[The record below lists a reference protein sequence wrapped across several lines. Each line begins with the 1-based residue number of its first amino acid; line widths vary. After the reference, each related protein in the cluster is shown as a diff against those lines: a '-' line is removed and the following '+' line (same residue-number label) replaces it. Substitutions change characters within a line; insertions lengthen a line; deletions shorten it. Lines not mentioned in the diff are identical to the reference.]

1 MPPTHHLL
9 LGSLLHKGKQAVAK
23 IAFLSVFVFS
33 YFSYAQYD
41 KVVIL
46 GASIMEYTYGQNLTI
61 PNAARTSEW
70 QGNGVNVDVYGY
82 GFEGEEI
89 SDVVARLQ
97 SAMAAHPANT
107 LFMVHIGGNNVSA
120 TRPYSTATPAEL
132 QQISDDYD
140 ALYAAIPPARLDD
153 VIIMPITFRTYD
165 ISDDIY
171 NNQELGSLP
180 YNQNILI
187 PKILANTPSQ
197 INADG
202 NPIVDLY
209 NFTRNNYQTYFDVS
223 DPGFDGVHP
232 SSPVGEDLLSEYM
245 SLRAAYFINGGD
257 VPAPIIPS
265 VSVTADDT
273 DGDGV
278 LNSDDLDDDND
289 GILDVD
295 EYDCSISGSLVWG
308 DPVWTGGDPDDDFA
322 SMATTTING
331 TEVTMDN
338 TGTDASLYNSLFAI
352 EDTPFNG
359 VQGLLLQSAIGLLD
373 DGPIVYE
380 IRFDRPVSG
389 LSFRVVDID
398 KRLTSEAPT
407 GNPYT
412 SRMSI
417 DLFREGTAQPLNAS
431 DYTVGSAVD
440 DLGGGIFEGNALV
453 PLTPDIGDVV
463 FNLGEAVDRV
473 VLTFS
478 NTEVSSSTAFMA
490 FLISNLSW
498 SCTYQDTDG
507 DGIPDHLDND
517 SDGDGCVDAIEGDGG
532 FTIADLAADNSLSG
546 GVDANGVPL
555 VASGGQSSVSSTDDT
570 VTGPGC
576 DDDGDGLT
584 NGEEAILGTDPL
596 NPDTDGDG
604 VDDGQEVANSND
616 PLDPCSPFRAP
627 GYTGYD
633 ASNAIWSAADCDGDG
648 VTNGDEVANGTDPYY
663 VVVDSDNDGVM
674 DTQDLDDDNDGI
686 LDVDEYDCS
695 ISGSL
700 VWGDPVWTGGDPDDD
715 FASTATTTIDGT
727 EVTMD
732 NTGTDA
738 SLYNSLFAIEDTP
751 FNGVQGLLLQSA
763 IGLLDD
769 SPIVY
774 EIRFDRPVSGL
785 SFRVVDIDKRLDFEG
800 TGSQVNNPY
809 TGRMSINLFRDGVAQ
824 PLNASDYT
832 VGSAV
837 DDLGGGIFE
846 GNALVPLT
854 PDIGD
859 VVFNLGE
866 AVDRVV
872 LTFSNTEVSSSTA
885 FMAFLISNLSWSC
898 TYQDTDGDGIQ
909 DHLDNDSDD
918 DGCVD
923 ALEGDDVNLTLAS
936 VDGNGRINGAVDA
949 NGVPVAVSGGQSDVS
964 STDDT
969 VTGPGCDDDGDG
981 LTNGEEAVLGTDPDD
996 PDTDGDGVDDGQE
1009 VTDTDDPLDPCD
1021 PTQAAG
1027 YSGYDATNT
1036 IWAAADCDGDGVTNG
1051 DEDTNGTDPYDNT
1064 DTDGDGAPDD
1074 LETANGT
1081 DLNDPCDPV
1090 QAAGYT
1096 GYDSTNAIWAA
1107 ADCDGD
1113 GVINGDEFTN
1123 GTDPYAASSDT
1134 DGDGIDDDNE
1144 INNGTDE
1151 NDPCSPTQA
1160 AGYTGYDATNTIW
1173 AAADC
1178 DSDGVT
1184 NGDEDTNGTDPYD
1197 NTDTDGDGVPDD
1209 LETANGTDLND
1220 PCDPV
1225 QAAGYTGY
1233 DSTNAIWAA
1242 ADCDGDGVT
1251 NGDEFTNGTDPYA
1264 VSADTDGDG
1273 IDDDNEINNGTDEN
1287 DPCSPTQAA
1296 GYTGYDSTNA
1306 IWSAADC
1313 DGDGVTNGDEDT
1325 NGTDPYD
1332 NTDTD
1337 GDGVSDDLEA
1347 ANGTDANDPCDPVQA
1362 AGYTGYDSTNTIW
1375 AAADCDGDGVIN
1387 GDEFTNGTDPY
1398 EASADTDG
1406 DGIDDDNE
1414 INNGTDENDPCSPTQ
1429 AAGYTGYDS
1438 TNAIWAAAD
1447 CDGDGV
1453 TNGDEFINGTDPYS
1467 VPADID
1473 TDGDGINDAQE
1484 VANGT
1489 NLNDPCDPVQS
1500 PGYTGFDETNSI
1512 WAAADCDS
1520 DQLTNGEE
1528 TVLGTDPYVFDTDRD
1543 GIGDGQELLDNTNP
1557 LDECDSNGGTPSEN
1571 SDCDGDGLTYQEEI
1585 DLGTDPNNSDTDGD
1599 TIDDGQEVND
1609 ETDPLN
1615 PCDSMGGTPPS
1626 DAMCDIEIGNTIIS
1640 ADNDGVNDFFSIT
1653 NIESFPN
1660 NVVQIFNRW
1669 GVIVFETT
1677 GYDNASNVF
1686 SGISEGRA
1694 TLQKGEQLPAGVYFY
1709 VIKYANGTRGN
1720 TRSGYLYINR

>member
-1 MPPTHHLL
+1 M
-9 LGSLLHKGKQAVAK
+9 QAVAK
-23 IAFLSVFVFS
+23 IVLLSVFIFSSFS
-33 YFSYAQYD
+33 YGQYN

-46 GASIMEYTYGQNLTI
+46 GASIMEYTYGRDLNT

-70 QGNGVNVDVYGY
+70 QINGVNVDVYGY
-82 GFEGEEI
+82 GFAGYTINQIIPE
-89 SDVVARLQ
+89 VQNALT
-97 SAMAAHPANT
+97 AHPTNT

-132 QQISDDYD
+132 QQMSDDYD

-165 ISDDIY
+165 LSDDIY

-187 PKILANTPSQ
+187 PKIQANTPSQ

-223 DPGFDGVHP
+223 DPAFDGVHP
-232 SSPVGEDLLSEYM
+232 SSPVGEELLSEYM

-278 LNSDDLDDDND
+278 INSDDLDDDND

-308 DPVWTGGDPDDDFA
+308 DPTWTGGQPEANSPSTA
-322 SMATTTING
+322 STIING
-331 TEVTMDN
+331 TEVTADN
-338 TGTDASLYNSLFAI
+338 TATDFGQVSSYFAI

-359 VQGLLLQSAIGLLD
+359 VQGLLLQSQIGELD
-373 DGPIVYE
+373 DSPIVYE

-398 KRLTSEAPT
+398 KRLDFEGT
-407 GNPYT
+407 GSQIHNPYT

-473 VLTFS
+473 VFTFS
-478 NTEVSSSTAFMA
+478 NTEVSSSTEFMA

-532 FTIADLAADNSLSG
+532 FTIADLAANNSLSG

-555 VASGGQSSVSSTDDT
+555 VASGGQSSVSSTDNT

-584 NGEEAILGTDPL
+584 NGEEAILNTDPN

-633 ASNAIWSAADCDGDG
+633 ASNLIWSAADCDGDG
-648 VTNGDEVANGTDPYY
+648 VTNGNEDTNGTDPYY

-700 VWGDPVWTGGDPDDD
+700 VWGDPTWTGGQPEDNSP
-715 FASTATTTIDGT
+715 STATTTINGT
-727 EVTMD
+727 EVTAD
-732 NTGTDA
+732 NTATDFGQV
-738 SLYNSLFAIEDTP
+738 SSYFAIEDTP
-751 FNGVQGLLLQSA
+751 FNGVQGLLLQSQ
-763 IGLLDD
+763 IGELDD

-800 TGSQVNNPY
+800 TGSQIHNPY
-809 TGRMSINLFRDGVAQ
+809 TSRMSIDLFREGTAQ

-872 LTFSNTEVSSSTA
+872 FTFSNTEVSSSTE

-898 TYQDTDGDGIQ
+898 TYQDMDVDGIP

-923 ALEGDDVNLTLAS
+923 ALEGDDGSLSLAS
-936 VDGNGRINGAVDA
+936 IDGNGRISGGVDA
-949 NGVPVAVSGGQSDVS
+949 NGVPLAVSGGQSDVS

-981 LTNGEEAVLGTDPDD
+981 LTNGEEAILGTDPDD

-1009 VTDTDDPLDPCD
+1009 VADTDNPLNPCD
-1021 PTQAAG
+1021 PSQAAG
-1027 YSGYDATNT
+1027 YTGYDVTNL

-1051 DEDTNGTDPYDNT
+1051 DEDTNGTDPYSSV
-1064 DTDGDGAPDD
+1064 DTDGDGVSDD

-1081 DLNDPCDPV
+1081 DLNNPCAPL

-1096 GYDSTNAIWAA
+1096 GYDVTNLIWA
-1107 ADCDGD
+1107 
-1113 GVINGDEFTN
+1113 
-1123 GTDPYAASSDT
+1123 
-1134 DGDGIDDDNE
+1134 
-1144 INNGTDE
+1144 
-1151 NDPCSPTQA
+1151 
-1160 AGYTGYDATNTIW
+1160 
-1173 AAADC
+1173 
-1178 DSDGVT
+1178 
-1184 NGDEDTNGTDPYD
+1184 
-1197 NTDTDGDGVPDD
+1197 
-1209 LETANGTDLND
+1209 
-1220 PCDPV
+1220 
-1225 QAAGYTGY
+1225 
-1233 DSTNAIWAA
+1233 
-1242 ADCDGDGVT
+1242 
-1251 NGDEFTNGTDPYA
+1251 
-1264 VSADTDGDG
+1264 
-1273 IDDDNEINNGTDEN
+1273 
-1287 DPCSPTQAA
+1287 
-1296 GYTGYDSTNA
+1296 
-1306 IWSAADC
+1306 AADC

-1325 NGTDPYD
+1325 NGTDPY
-1332 NTDTD
+1332 
-1337 GDGVSDDLEA
+1337 A
-1347 ANGTDANDPCDPVQA
+1347 
-1362 AGYTGYDSTNTIW
+1362 
-1375 AAADCDGDGVIN
+1375 
-1387 GDEFTNGTDPY
+1387 
-1398 EASADTDG
+1398 ASADTDG

-1429 AAGYTGYDS
+1429 LAGYTGYDS
-1438 TNAIWAAAD
+1438 TNAIWSAAD
-1447 CDGDGV
+1447 CDSDGV
-1453 TNGDEFINGTDPYS
+1453 TNGDEFANGTDPYAASADTDGDGIDDDNEINNGTDENDPCSPTQLAGYTGYDSTNSIWSAADCDSDGVANGDEFANGTDPYS
-1467 VPADID
+1467 IPADID

-1489 NLNDPCDPVQS
+1489 ELNDPCDPVQS
-1500 PGYTGFDETNSI
+1500 PGYTGFDESNTI
-1512 WAAADCDS
+1512 WATADCDD
-1520 DQLTNGEE
+1520 DQLTNAEE
-1528 TVLGTDPYVFDTDRD
+1528 VMLGTDPYVFDTDGD
-1543 GIGDGQELLDNTNP
+1543 GINEGQELLDNTNP
-1557 LDECDSNGGTPSEN
+1557 LDECDSVGGIPSVN
-1571 SDCDGDGLTYQEEI
+1571 SDCDGDGLTYEQEI

-1599 TIDDGQEVND
+1599 TINDGQEVND
-1609 ETDPLN
+1609 KTDPLN
-1615 PCDSMGGTPPS
+1615 PCDSFGGTPPS
-1626 DAMCDIEIGNTIIS
+1626 DVMCDIEIGNTIIS
-1640 ADNDGVNDFFSIT
+1640 ADNDGVNDFFTIT
-1653 NIESFPN
+1653 NIEAFPN

-1709 VIKYANGTRGN
+1709 IIKYANGTRGN

>member
-1 MPPTHHLL
+1 MPLTYHLF
-9 LGSLLHKGKQAVAK
+9 GSLLHKGMQAVAK
-23 IAFLSVFVFS
+23 IVLLSVFIFSSFS
-33 YFSYAQYD
+33 YGQYN

-46 GASIMEYTYGQNLTI
+46 GASIMEYTYGRDLNT

-70 QGNGVNVDVYGY
+70 QINGVNVDVYGY
-82 GFEGEEI
+82 GFAGYTINQIIPE
-89 SDVVARLQ
+89 VQNALT
-97 SAMAAHPANT
+97 AHPTNT
-107 LFMVHIGGNNVSA
+107 LFMVHIGGNNVSV
-120 TRPYSTATPAEL
+120 TRPYSSTATPAEL

-165 ISDDIY
+165 LSDDIY

-187 PKILANTPSQ
+187 PKIQANTPSQ

-223 DPGFDGVHP
+223 DPAFDGVHP

-308 DPVWTGGDPDDDFA
+308 SPSWSGGDPDDDFSSTA
-322 SMATTTING
+322 STTLGG
-331 TEVTMDN
+331 TGIIVDN
-338 TGTDASLYNSLFAI
+338 TLSDFGLIPNLAI
-352 EDTPFNG
+352 LEGVNFNG
-359 VQGLLLQSAIGLLD
+359 KNGLQL
-373 DGPIVYE
+373 DGPIDELGNGKIRYR
-380 IRFDRPVSG
+380 IRFDRPVTE

-398 KRLTSEAPT
+398 FSDGSGYPAYKDQVTV
-407 GNPYT
+407 
-412 SRMSI
+412 
-417 DLFREGTAQPLNAS
+417 TATNGGAVLPLVAGD
-431 DYTVGSAVD
+431 DYSVVDPSVVD
-440 DLGGGIFEGNALV
+440 DIGGGVFQGLDFITNSDPAPVRDYADVIFTISEPVDEILIEFEN
-453 PLTPDIGDVV
+453 IG
-463 FNLGEAVDRV
+463 
-473 VLTFS
+473 S
-478 NTEVSSSTAFMA
+478 VSSNSPTAILLSDM
-490 FLISNLSW
+490 SW

-532 FTIADLAADNSLSG
+532 FTIADLAANNSLSG
-546 GVDANGVPL
+546 GVDAIGVPL

-604 VDDGQEVANSND
+604 MDDGQEVANSND

-633 ASNAIWSAADCDGDG
+633 ATNGIWAAADCDGDG

-674 DTQDLDDDNDGI
+674 DIQDLDDDNDGI

-700 VWGDPVWTGGDPDDD
+700 VWGDPTWTGGQPEANSPST
-715 FASTATTTIDGT
+715 ASTIINGT
-727 EVTMD
+727 EVTAD
-732 NTGTDA
+732 NTATDFGQV
-738 SLYNSLFAIEDTP
+738 SSYFAIEDTP
-751 FNGVQGLLLQSA
+751 FNGVQGLLLQSQ
-763 IGLLDD
+763 IGELDD

-800 TGSQVNNPY
+800 TGSQIHNPY
-809 TGRMSINLFRDGVAQ
+809 TSRMAINLFRDGTAL
-824 PLNASDYT
+824 PLSASDYT

-872 LTFSNTEVSSSTA
+872 FTFSNTEVSSSIE

-898 TYQDTDGDGIQ
+898 TYQDMDVDGIP

-923 ALEGDDVNLTLAS
+923 ALEGDDGSLSLAS
-936 VDGNGRINGAVDA
+936 IDGNGRISGGVDA
-949 NGVPVAVSGGQSDVS
+949 NGVPLAVSGGQSDVS

-981 LTNGEEAVLGTDPDD
+981 LTNGEEAILGTDPDD

-1009 VTDTDDPLDPCD
+1009 VADTDNPLNPCD
-1021 PTQAAG
+1021 PSQAAG
-1027 YSGYDATNT
+1027 YTSYDETNL

-1051 DEDTNGTDPYDNT
+1051 DEDTNGTDPYSSV
-1064 DTDGDGAPDD
+1064 DTDGDGVSDD

-1081 DLNDPCDPV
+1081 DLNNPCAPL

-1096 GYDSTNAIWAA
+1096 GYDVTNLIWA
-1107 ADCDGD
+1107 
-1113 GVINGDEFTN
+1113 
-1123 GTDPYAASSDT
+1123 
-1134 DGDGIDDDNE
+1134 
-1144 INNGTDE
+1144 
-1151 NDPCSPTQA
+1151 
-1160 AGYTGYDATNTIW
+1160 
-1173 AAADC
+1173 
-1178 DSDGVT
+1178 
-1184 NGDEDTNGTDPYD
+1184 
-1197 NTDTDGDGVPDD
+1197 
-1209 LETANGTDLND
+1209 
-1220 PCDPV
+1220 
-1225 QAAGYTGY
+1225 
-1233 DSTNAIWAA
+1233 
-1242 ADCDGDGVT
+1242 
-1251 NGDEFTNGTDPYA
+1251 
-1264 VSADTDGDG
+1264 
-1273 IDDDNEINNGTDEN
+1273 
-1287 DPCSPTQAA
+1287 
-1296 GYTGYDSTNA
+1296 
-1306 IWSAADC
+1306 AADC

-1325 NGTDPYD
+1325 NGTDPY
-1332 NTDTD
+1332 
-1337 GDGVSDDLEA
+1337 A
-1347 ANGTDANDPCDPVQA
+1347 
-1362 AGYTGYDSTNTIW
+1362 
-1375 AAADCDGDGVIN
+1375 
-1387 GDEFTNGTDPY
+1387 
-1398 EASADTDG
+1398 ASADTDG

-1429 AAGYTGYDS
+1429 LAGYTGYDS
-1438 TNAIWAAAD
+1438 TNSIWSAAD
-1447 CDGDGV
+1447 CDSDGV
-1453 TNGDEFINGTDPYS
+1453 ANGDEFANGTDPYS
-1467 VPADID
+1467 IPADID

-1489 NLNDPCDPVQS
+1489 ELNDPCDPVQS
-1500 PGYTGFDETNSI
+1500 PGYTGFDESNTI
-1512 WAAADCDS
+1512 WATADCDD
-1520 DQLTNGEE
+1520 DQLTNAEE
-1528 TVLGTDPYVFDTDRD
+1528 VMLGTDPYVFDIDGD
-1543 GIGDGQELLDNTNP
+1543 GINDGQELLDNTNP
-1557 LDECDSNGGTPSEN
+1557 LDECDSVGGIPSVN
-1571 SDCDGDGLTYQEEI
+1571 SDCDGDGLTYEQEI

-1599 TIDDGQEVND
+1599 TINDGQEVND
-1609 ETDPLN
+1609 KTDPLN
-1615 PCDSMGGTPPS
+1615 PCDSFGGTPPS
-1626 DAMCDIEIGNTIIS
+1626 DVMCDIEIGNTIIS
-1640 ADNDGVNDFFSIT
+1640 ADNDGVNDFFTIT
-1653 NIESFPN
+1653 NIEAFPN

-1709 VIKYANGTRGN
+1709 IIKYANGTRGN

>member
-278 LNSDDLDDDND
+278 LNSD
-289 GILDVD
+289 
-295 EYDCSISGSLVWG
+295 
-308 DPVWTGGDPDDDFA
+308 
-322 SMATTTING
+322 
-331 TEVTMDN
+331 
-338 TGTDASLYNSLFAI
+338 
-352 EDTPFNG
+352 
-359 VQGLLLQSAIGLLD
+359 
-373 DGPIVYE
+373 
-380 IRFDRPVSG
+380 
-389 LSFRVVDID
+389 
-398 KRLTSEAPT
+398 
-407 GNPYT
+407 
-412 SRMSI
+412 
-417 DLFREGTAQPLNAS
+417 
-431 DYTVGSAVD
+431 
-440 DLGGGIFEGNALV
+440 
-453 PLTPDIGDVV
+453 
-463 FNLGEAVDRV
+463 
-473 VLTFS
+473 
-478 NTEVSSSTAFMA
+478 
-490 FLISNLSW
+490 
-498 SCTYQDTDG
+498 
-507 DGIPDHLDND
+507 
-517 SDGDGCVDAIEGDGG
+517 
-532 FTIADLAADNSLSG
+532 
-546 GVDANGVPL
+546 
-555 VASGGQSSVSSTDDT
+555 
-570 VTGPGC
+570 
-576 DDDGDGLT
+576 
-584 NGEEAILGTDPL
+584 
-596 NPDTDGDG
+596 
-604 VDDGQEVANSND
+604 
-616 PLDPCSPFRAP
+616 
-627 GYTGYD
+627 
-633 ASNAIWSAADCDGDG
+633 
-648 VTNGDEVANGTDPYY
+648 
-663 VVVDSDNDGVM
+663 
-674 DTQDLDDDNDGI
+674 DLDDDNDGI

-1064 DTDGDGAPDD
+1064 DTDGDGVPDD

-1325 NGTDPYD
+1325 NGT
-1332 NTDTD
+1332 
-1337 GDGVSDDLEA
+1337 
-1347 ANGTDANDPCDPVQA
+1347 
-1362 AGYTGYDSTNTIW
+1362 
-1375 AAADCDGDGVIN
+1375 
-1387 GDEFTNGTDPY
+1387 
-1398 EASADTDG
+1398 
-1406 DGIDDDNE
+1406 
-1414 INNGTDENDPCSPTQ
+1414 
-1429 AAGYTGYDS
+1429 
-1438 TNAIWAAAD
+1438 
-1447 CDGDGV
+1447 
-1453 TNGDEFINGTDPYS
+1453 
-1467 VPADID
+1467 
-1473 TDGDGINDAQE
+1473 
-1484 VANGT
+1484 
-1489 NLNDPCDPVQS
+1489 
-1500 PGYTGFDETNSI
+1500 
-1512 WAAADCDS
+1512 
-1520 DQLTNGEE
+1520 
-1528 TVLGTDPYVFDTDRD
+1528 
-1543 GIGDGQELLDNTNP
+1543 
-1557 LDECDSNGGTPSEN
+1557 
-1571 SDCDGDGLTYQEEI
+1571 
-1585 DLGTDPNNSDTDGD
+1585 
-1599 TIDDGQEVND
+1599 
-1609 ETDPLN
+1609 
-1615 PCDSMGGTPPS
+1615 
-1626 DAMCDIEIGNTIIS
+1626 
-1640 ADNDGVNDFFSIT
+1640 
-1653 NIESFPN
+1653 
-1660 NVVQIFNRW
+1660 
-1669 GVIVFETT
+1669 
-1677 GYDNASNVF
+1677 
-1686 SGISEGRA
+1686 
-1694 TLQKGEQLPAGVYFY
+1694 
-1709 VIKYANGTRGN
+1709 
-1720 TRSGYLYINR
+1720 